1 MVSCQS
7 TEAILC
13 GAGSGRG
20 CEGGSVAPP
29 QEGESKVVLAVA
41 RLAEMPS
48 EYFMVPSDESVIGR
62 LNNSA
67 YLNDLEAQLSYMS
80 GPQ

>member
-13 GAGSGRG
+13 GAGRCRG

-29 QEGESKVVLAVA
+29 QECESKVVLAVV

-48 EYFMVPSDESVIGR
+48 EEFVVPSDESAIGR
-62 LNNSA
+62 LNNSP
-67 YLNDLEAQLSYMS
+67 YLNNLEAQLSYMS